1 MEGASAYQVALI
13 VAIGTVVMLLLAAA
27 IVLFMLFYQK
37 KMAQEQLKRQRLEMD
52 YQQKMTLAA
61 LESQENERK
70 RVAADL
76 HDSIGGMLSTIRVGL
91 TTVAK
96 QISDPQLIEQQK
108 QMLDDTISSV
118 RRISRDLMPPTLEK
132 FGLVE
137 AVKEM
142 CERVQSTAYIRVA
155 FTEHGEFR
163 ALEKNQELMI
173 FRIIQELIN
182 NAVKHAKSSTIN
194 VAFNATDKLEVIV
207 EDDGVGF
214 DSTALLRHHA
224 SASRGLGLFNI
235 ENRVRLLN
243 AHLEFDNG
251 RKSGTR
257 ITMTIPL

>member
-1 MEGASAYQVALI
+1 MEGASEYQVALI
-13 VAIGTVVMLLLAAA
+13 VTIGTVVMLLLAGA

-37 KMAQEQLKRQRLEMD
+37 KMAQEQLKLQRLELD
-52 YQQKMTLAA
+52 YQQKMMLAA

-70 RVAADL
+70 RVASDL

-96 QISDPQLIEQQK
+96 QISDPQLVEQQK

-132 FGLVE
+132 FGLVQ

-142 CERVQSTAYIRVA
+142 CERVQSTAYIQVA
-155 FTEHGEFR
+155 FSEHGEFR
-163 ALEKNQELMI
+163 TLEQNQELMI

-182 NAVKHAKSSTIN
+182 NAVKHSKSSTIN
-194 VAFNATDKLEVIV
+194 VVFNATDKLEVVV

-214 DSTALLRHHA
+214 DATALLSHHA
-224 SASRGLGLFNI
+224 PSSRGLGLFNI

-243 AHLEFDNG
+243 ARLEFDNE
-251 RKSGTR
+251 RKAGTR
-257 ITMTIPL
+257 ITMIMPL